1 MAIKA
6 SIVNLLM
13 MMLGEVRREL
23 VHGPE
28 VHAMNIAFSGFSSA
42 VGMWKIQ
49 WMKES
54 QMNFPFMFAVLTSI
68 FYFISQGKISFSSF
82 IYPSLFCAFAL
93 DVFIIDGP
101 FFR

>member
-42 VGMWKIQ
+42 VGM
-49 WMKES
+49 
-54 QMNFPFMFAVLTSI
+54 
-68 FYFISQGKISFSSF
+68 
-82 IYPSLFCAFAL
+82 
-93 DVFIIDGP
+93 
-101 FFR
+101 

>member
-1 MAIKA
+1 MTLGIFVLSWIKWSSLMAIKA

-42 VGMWKIQ
+42 VGM
-49 WMKES
+49 
-54 QMNFPFMFAVLTSI
+54 
-68 FYFISQGKISFSSF
+68 
-82 IYPSLFCAFAL
+82 
-93 DVFIIDGP
+93 
-101 FFR
+101 